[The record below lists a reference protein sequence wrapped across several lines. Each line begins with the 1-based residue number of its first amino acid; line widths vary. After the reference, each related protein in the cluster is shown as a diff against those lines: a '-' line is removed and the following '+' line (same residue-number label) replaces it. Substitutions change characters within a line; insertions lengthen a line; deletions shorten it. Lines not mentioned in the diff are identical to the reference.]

1 MLAADLAGSAAFSCA
16 RRAGAWHGAAMA
28 QEATRRNPKLW
39 LVALA
44 VGAVALLVLAPEAI
58 TAPLARFLADIWVSI
73 MSFLVALLRPVFG
86 G

>member
-1 MLAADLAGSAAFSCA
+1 
-16 RRAGAWHGAAMA
+16 MA
-28 QEATRRNPKLW
+28 QEATGRNPKLW

-44 VGAVALLVLAPEAI
+44 AAGAVALLVLAPEAV